1 MEDSM
6 KIKLNGKKIQRFS
19 KRFISHPV
27 TLYVAGGIGAYF
39 LGRTIYR
46 LYLTNP
52 KVSSFIKNNILPQ
65 QKEGSV

>member
-1 MEDSM
+1 M
-6 KIKLNGKKIQRFS
+6 KIKLNGKKIPRLT
-19 KRFISHPV
+19 KRFISHPA

-52 KVSSFIKNNILPQ
+52 KVSSYIKNNILPQ
-65 QKEGSV
+65 QKEGTV